1 MSEPILVL
9 SHNAALSGLIAR
21 TLRWREVYST
31 ILPVST
37 PLSALRERS
46 VRGVILAGDTPED
59 TLLDEIDP
67 EILKSGLPV
76 LALGS
81 AAPLLCRWHGG
92 SFRPWEKTETSSAIT
107 FSDIPLFREIASG
120 DRMLHHY
127 AALSMADGLVPIA
140 EADGSVVGFH
150 HETLPHFGIQY
161 PIERHDPDLSLIHI

>member
-21 TLRWREVYST
+21 TLRWRDVYST

-92 SFRPWEKTETSSAIT
+92 SFRPWEKAETSSAIT
-107 FSDIPLFREIASG
+107 FSDIPLFR
-120 DRMLHHY
+120 
-127 AALSMADGLVPIA
+127 
-140 EADGSVVGFH
+140 
-150 HETLPHFGIQY
+150 
-161 PIERHDPDLSLIHI
+161 